1 MDMLKLMECFRD
13 EENPDLSD
21 CYFDDD
27 NITTL
32 SKEEILEKASSL
44 NVDIL
49 KMCRLGMIY
58 PEPENLCKLLYFAKR
73 MASKNDTSVTA
84 GTSKHQK
91 TSDEVSGPS
100 SKKAKK
106 RNNNSKIIFRFILH
120 AWYNFERTKLKP
132 FIYI

>member
-49 KMCRLGMIY
+49 KMCRLGMID
-58 PEPENLCKLLYFAKR
+58 PETENLCKLLYFAKR

-84 GTSKHQK
+84 DTSKHQK

-106 RNNNSKIIFRFILH
+106 ETTTVRLFFVLSCMHGTILR
-120 AWYNFERTKLKP
+120 ERS
-132 FIYI
+132 